1 MKITNYFDGKV
12 KLIERQEYEDDRG
25 LFIQN
30 YDNTV
35 QEIIQNNIVQENI
48 SFSKKNTIRG
58 LHYQWNQ
65 PMGKLVQCING
76 NIIDIIVDIR
86 KNSHTLG
93 KVLFFELN
101 KPNILLWIPHGFAHG
116 FVSQTE
122 NVIVKYLCTS
132 LYNKDGEGAIN
143 VKDKKLNIIDNLK
156 IDIDKLIIS
165 VKDNNAQTFEDYLNN
180 PKF

>member
-65 PMGKLVQCING
+65 PMGKLVQCIDG
-76 NIIDIIVDIR
+76 NIIDIIVDIQ
-86 KNSHTLG
+86 KDSDTLG
-93 KVLFFELN
+93 KVVFFELN
-101 KPNILLWIPHGFAHG
+101 KPNMLLWIPHGFAHG
-116 FVSQTE
+116 FLSQTE
-122 NVIVKYLCTS
+122 NAIVKYLCTS

-143 VKDKKLNIIDNLK
+143 IKDKKLNIIDNLK

-165 VKDNNAQTFEDYLNN
+165 VKDSNAQTFEDYLNN